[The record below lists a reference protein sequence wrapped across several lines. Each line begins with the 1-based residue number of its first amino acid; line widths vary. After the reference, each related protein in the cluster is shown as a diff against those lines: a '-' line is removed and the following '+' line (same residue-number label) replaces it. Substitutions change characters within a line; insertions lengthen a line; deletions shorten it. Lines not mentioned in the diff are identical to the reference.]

1 MKSETTQKQVLKS
14 ETLFRRMS
22 DEDGFID
29 AADDT
34 EDAREGAASASAE
47 EIAEAEREEALAA
60 ASEASASL
68 FDSSVKLSDLQMD
81 ALSQL
86 RLDAD
91 MWRGME
97 IFLDNNIKAA
107 QAQFATQSRRNP
119 LYLLGV
125 SAVEAIAAVLSLERA
140 QLDKASRVL
149 AATEQFAASVL
160 PRDFGG
166 LVSLGKWM
174 FGAKASSVSN
184 AELRCRV
191 IRAEASLV
199 LGFLQ
204 LFQESVVSY
213 VRAGINLRAAWKGYA
228 HCYSIISAMGDDERR
243 ATYDF
248 HTIGGIEFGM
258 GAINLAISSLP
269 SKVIRLVSIFGLPH
283 DRAAGFELLRK
294 AVAGYTPTGKK
305 DDVAAGLDG
314 MYQRDDVGNVRGV
327 RSPLAALM
335 LCGYYL
341 LIPQFAPVLTDEYV
355 PTGLA
360 LLQKELKMH
369 PKSATH
375 WWLYGRAHRSQRR
388 LRKSGE
394 AFVTAARGGVDFVQI
409 VHLNYYELGFNCLF
423 GQRWA
428 EARSFFDVLLRDNT
442 WSRSLYC
449 YVMAVCEAMC
459 GNADKAK
466 DYYAKAP
473 SYIDRT
479 YGGRVLSVEQ
489 FVQRRCIAHTSRT
502 TGSARLDAIELC
514 YLWNGFPQTPF
525 QTLQKFL
532 SMVEDSEDALLNDL
546 AGPEFANEKPPADAD
561 ADGDADDASAS
572 APPTPRAE
580 SASASP
586 SAAPAASLDADTFA
600 MLAMYKK
607 LPRGE
612 RAFDF
617 SKVRARTVRA
627 KDSSESDSMNFA
639 QLASAGKLEDL
650 AIHWLVRAC
659 LLKELKRHADAELLY
674 ERIVALEKASLVKTE
689 TWIFPWSLFDFA
701 SLKYAQAKF
710 DDTKQLLDRVQKFSN
725 FSFEY
730 RLYLRAHLLTKA
742 TEERTAQK

>member
-1 MKSETTQKQVLKS
+1 LDGFVLKKTKKS
-14 ETLFRRMS
+14 QKSTFMS
-22 DEDGFID
+22 DEDGFIE
-29 AADDT
+29 A
-34 EDAREGAASASAE
+34 EGEGAAGASAE
-47 EIAEAEREEALAA
+47 EIAEAEREEALAL
-60 ASEASASL
+60 ASETSGSL
-68 FDSSVKLSDLQMD
+68 FDSGVKLSDLQMD

-149 AATEQFAASVL
+149 AATEAFAASVL

-174 FGAKASSVSN
+174 FGAKANSVSN

-228 HCYSIISAMGDDERR
+228 HCYSIIGALSDDERR

-294 AVAGYTPTGKK
+294 AVAGYAPTGKK

-360 LLQKELKMH
+360 LLQKELKLH

-546 AGPEFANEKPPADAD
+546 AGPEFANEKPPV
-561 ADGDADDASAS
+561 DADDDDDVS
-572 APPTPRAE
+572 TPRAE
-580 SASASP
+580 STSS
-586 SAAPAASLDADTFA
+586 ASLDADTLA

-617 SKVRARTVRA
+617 GKVRARTVRA
-627 KDSSESDSMNFA
+627 KDSGESDDMNFA

-674 ERIVALEKASLVKTE
+674 ERIVALEKTSLIKTE
-689 TWIFPWSLFDFA
+689 TWIFPWSLFDYA

-742 TEERTAQK
+742 TEERTQQK

>member
-1 MKSETTQKQVLKS
+1 
-14 ETLFRRMS
+14 MS
-22 DEDGFID
+22 DEDGFIE
-29 AADDT
+29 A
-34 EDAREGAASASAE
+34 EGEGAAGASAE
-47 EIAEAEREEALAA
+47 EIAEAEREEALAL
-60 ASEASASL
+60 ASETSGSL
-68 FDSSVKLSDLQMD
+68 FDSGVKLSDLQMD

-149 AATEQFAASVL
+149 AATEAFAASVL

-174 FGAKASSVSN
+174 FGAKANSVSN

-228 HCYSIISAMGDDERR
+228 HCYSIIGALSDDERR

-294 AVAGYTPTGKK
+294 AVAGYAPTGKK

-360 LLQKELKMH
+360 LLQKELKLH

-561 ADGDADDASAS
+561 DDDDVS
-572 APPTPRAE
+572 TPRAE
-580 SASASP
+580 STS
-586 SAAPAASLDADTFA
+586 AASLDADTLA

-617 SKVRARTVRA
+617 GKVRARTVRA
-627 KDSSESDSMNFA
+627 KDSGESDDMNFA

-674 ERIVALEKASLVKTE
+674 ERIVALEKTSLIKTE
-689 TWIFPWSLFDFA
+689 TWIFPWSLFDYA

-742 TEERTAQK
+742 TEERTQQK

>member
-1 MKSETTQKQVLKS
+1 M
-14 ETLFRRMS
+14 MS
-22 DEDGFID
+22 FNDDDGFD
-29 AADDT
+29 SVGEDPGTAA
-34 EDAREGAASASAE
+34 GAAGATADE
-47 EIAEAEREEALAA
+47 VAEANKAVEV
-60 ASEASASL
+60 EASDY
-68 FDSSVKLSDLQMD
+68 FDSGLKLSDVAMS
-81 ALSQL
+81 ASEQL
-86 RLDAD
+86 RADVD

-97 IFLDNNIKAA
+97 IFFDNNIKAA
-107 QAQFATQSRRNP
+107 QTLFATQSRRNP

-125 SAVEAIAAVLSLERA
+125 SAIEAIAAVLSLERA
-140 QLDKASRVL
+140 QIDRASRVL
-149 AATEQFAASVL
+149 AATEQFAGSML

-174 FGAKASSVSN
+174 IGSKSVMSN

-228 HCYSIISAMGDDERR
+228 HCYQVLQAMSDDERR
-243 ATYDF
+243 ATYDP

-269 SKVIRLVSIFGLPH
+269 SKVIRLVAIFGLPH

-294 AVAGYTPTGKK
+294 AVAGYKPTGSKK
-305 DDVAAGLDG
+305 DAAHDADSA
-314 MYQRDDVGNVRGV
+314 YQRDEQGNMRGV

-355 PTGLA
+355 PTGLE

-375 WWLYGRAHRSQRR
+375 WWLHGRAHRSQRR

-394 AFVTAARGGVDFVQI
+394 AFVAAARGGIDFVQI

-428 EARSFFDVLLRDNT
+428 EARSFFEVLLRDNT
-442 WSRSLYC
+442 WSRALYC
-449 YVMAVCEAMC
+449 YVLAVCEAMC
-459 GNADKAK
+459 GNQAKADA
-466 DYYAKAP
+466 YYADAP
-473 SYIDRT
+473 GYIDRT

-489 FVQRRCIAHTSRT
+489 FVQRRAAAHKSRT
-502 TGSARLDAIELC
+502 TGSARLDALEIC

-525 QTLQKFL
+525 VTLQKFL
-532 SMVEDSEDALLNDL
+532 TMVEDSEDALLNDL
-546 AGPEFANEKPPADAD
+546 EGPQFAKPGSDAAAATAAAAAAADDDDAD
-561 ADGDADDASAS
+561 AASTTS
-572 APPTPRAE
+572 TPSTPRAE
-580 SASASP
+580 SS
-586 SAAPAASLDADTFA
+586 SAALNDETQA
-600 MLAMYKK
+600 MLAKYKK
-607 LPRGE
+607 LPRGDK
-612 RAFDF
+612 AFDF
-617 SKVRARTVRA
+617 EQVRSRA
-627 KDSSESDSMNFA
+627 IRVKGSDSDDVDLK
-639 QLASAGKLEDL
+639 QLAADGKIEDL

-659 LLKELKRHADAELLY
+659 LLKELKCHAAAESLY
-674 ERIVALEKASLVKTE
+674 VRIGELEKAGLVKAE
-689 TWIFPWSLFDFA
+689 TWIFPWALFDFA
-701 SLKYAQAKF
+701 SLKYHLDDLAAAKA
-710 DDTKQLLDRVQKFSN
+710 LLDRVQKFSD

-742 TEERTAQK
+742 TEERQQAK